1 MTASVIPWAIV
12 FLLLN
17 LGAGL
22 WRAWKGPTDGDRLLT
37 TLLFATTSVAVLLLM
52 SAWLA
57 LPAIRTVA
65 LMLVLLA
72 TIISLA
78 FFGMP
83 ERMTGPDAAENA
95 DGEEEHG

>member
-1 MTASVIPWAIV
+1 MTAAALPWAIV
-12 FLLLN
+12 FLLIN

-52 SAWLA
+52 AEWLA
-57 LPAIRTVA
+57 LPAIRYVA

-83 ERMTGPDAAENA
+83 ERPPEDDSDARGA
-95 DGEEEHG
+95 GEGND

>member
-1 MTASVIPWAIV
+1 MTASVLPWAIV

-37 TLLFATTSVAVLLLM
+37 TLLFATTSVALLLLM
-52 SAWLA
+52 SEWLGM
-57 LPAIRTVA
+57 PAIRTVA

-83 ERMTGPDAAENA
+83 ERPPQAGEDKSAEVA
-95 DGEEEHG
+95 DD

>member
-1 MTASVIPWAIV
+1 MTASALPWGIV

-37 TLLFATTSVAVLLLM
+37 TLLFATTSVAILLLM
-52 SAWLA
+52 SAWLE
-57 LPAIRTVA
+57 LPAIRYVA

-83 ERMTGPDAAENA
+83 ERPPGTKDPA
-95 DGEEEHG
+95 DD

>member
-1 MTASVIPWAIV
+1 MTVQLLPWVIL

-17 LGAGL
+17 LAAGL
-22 WRAWKGPTDGDRLLT
+22 WRAWRGPTAGDRLLT
-37 TLLFATTSVAVLLLM
+37 TLLFGTTSVALLLLM
-52 SAWLA
+52 AEWLA
-57 LPAIRTVA
+57 LPDIRNVA

-83 ERMTGPDAAENA
+83 EAGNRSREPGD
-95 DGEEEHG
+95 D